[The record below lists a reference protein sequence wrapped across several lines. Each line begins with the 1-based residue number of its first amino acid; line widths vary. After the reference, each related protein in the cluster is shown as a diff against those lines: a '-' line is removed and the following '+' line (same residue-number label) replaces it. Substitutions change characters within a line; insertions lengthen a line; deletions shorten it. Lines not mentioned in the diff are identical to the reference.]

1 MSITRPALILVASL
15 AMASSA
21 GAVEVM
27 SRSEWGA
34 RKPVLTMEKQTPS
47 RITVHHTATR
57 SKHGLSIVRKMKSLQ
72 AFSQAKSK
80 LADGRTKEPWA
91 DIPYHFYIAVD
102 GKIAEGRQIGFV
114 GDTNTKY
121 DPAGHITI
129 VVEGNFENEK
139 PTAQELAALTTLI
152 RDLSRQYGIPAGR
165 IGTHKDFAQTACPG
179 KNLEGEVHRIAAALG
194 AKSQ

>member
-1 MSITRPALILVASL
+1 MRLFKLAVLLLASL
-15 AMASSA
+15 APASSA

-27 SRSEWGA
+27 SRAEWGA
-34 RKPVLTMEKQTPS
+34 HKPVLAMEKQTPR

-57 SKHGLSIVRKMKSLQ
+57 GKHGLSIIRKMKSLQ

-80 LADGRTKEPWA
+80 LADGRTKEAWA

-102 GKIAEGRQIGFV
+102 GKVAEGRPIGFV

-121 DPAGHITI
+121 DPTGHITI

-139 PTAQELAALTTLI
+139 PSAEELAVLKALI
-152 RDLSRQYGIPAGR
+152 ADLSQQYGISADR

-179 KNLEGEVHRIAAALG
+179 QNLEGEVRRIAAELAG
-194 AKSQ
+194 SR

>member
-1 MSITRPALILVASL
+1 MGLCKPAVLLVASL

-34 RKPVLTMEKQTPS
+34 HQPVLAMEKQNPQ

-57 SKHGLSIVRKMKSLQ
+57 TKHGLSIVKKMKSLQ
-72 AFSQAKSK
+72 AFSQSKSK
-80 LADGRTKEPWA
+80 LADGRTKAAWA
-91 DIPYHFYIAVD
+91 DIPYHFYIAAD
-102 GKIAEGRQIGFV
+102 GKIAEGRPIGFV

-121 DPAGHITI
+121 DPTGHVTI
-129 VVEGNFENEK
+129 VVEGNFENET
-139 PTAQELAALTTLI
+139 PTAEELAALKGLI
-152 RDLSRQYGIPAGR
+152 GELSRQYGIPADK

-179 KNLEGEVHRIAAALG
+179 KNLEGEVRRIAAELAAG
-194 AKSQ
+194 R

>member
-1 MSITRPALILVASL
+1 MGITRPAFLLLASF

-21 GAVEVM
+21 GAAEVM
-27 SRSEWGA
+27 SRAEWGA
-34 RKPVLTMEKQTPS
+34 RKPVLAMEKQTPS

-57 SKHGLSIVRKMKSLQ
+57 SKHGLSIVKKMTSLQ

-91 DIPYHFYIAVD
+91 DIPYHFYIAVN
-102 GKIAEGRQIGFV
+102 GKIAEGRQISFV

-121 DPAGHITI
+121 NPAGHITI

-139 PTAQELAALTTLI
+139 PTAEELAALKTLI
-152 RDLSRQYGIPAGR
+152 RDLSRQYGIPADR

-179 KNLEGEVHRIAAALG
+179 KNLEGEVHRIAAELG
-194 AKSQ
+194 AKNP

>member
-1 MSITRPALILVASL
+1 MDILRPAVFLTALLTAAS
-15 AMASSA
+15 AH
-21 GAVEVM
+21 GAEVM

-34 RKPVLTMEKQTPS
+34 KKPVLEMKRQTPA

-57 SKHGLSIVRKMKSLQ
+57 GKHGLSIVRKMKSLQ
-72 AFSQAKSK
+72 AFSQSKSK
-80 LADGRTKEPWA
+80 LADGRTKEAWA

-102 GKIAEGRQIGFV
+102 GTVAEGRQVGFV

-129 VVEGNFENEK
+129 VVEGNFETEK
-139 PTAQELAALTTLI
+139 PTLEELSALKALI
-152 RDLSRQYGIPAGR
+152 GDLSRDYGIPAGR

-179 KNLEGEVHRIAAALG
+179 KNLEDEVHRIAAELAEG
-194 AKSQ
+194 R

>member
-1 MSITRPALILVASL
+1 MIPTKPAVLLLASL

-21 GAVEVM
+21 GAVDVM
-27 SRSEWGA
+27 SRTEWGA
-34 RKPVLTMEKQTPS
+34 HKPVLAMEKQTPR

-57 SKHGLSIVRKMKSLQ
+57 GKHGLSIVRKMKSLQ

-80 LADGRTKEPWA
+80 LADGRTKEAWA

-102 GKIAEGRQIGFV
+102 GKVAEGRPIGFV

-121 DPAGHITI
+121 DPAGHVTI
-129 VVEGNFENEK
+129 VVEGNFETEK
-139 PTAQELAALTTLI
+139 PTGEELAALKALI
-152 RDLSRQYGIPAGR
+152 GDLSRQYDIPADR

-179 KNLEGEVHRIAAALG
+179 KNLEDEVRRIAAEFA
-194 AKSQ
+194 ANR